1 MILKYNSSLI
11 LICENTNLLLQMPC
25 IQYEKYGVYLS
36 ADFKHLYFTV
46 LTLSSS
52 KRTYWVFK
60 YLHVNSVPSEA
71 FQQRDK
77 KRTYVHQDTM
87 YSVAFRASSGDKV
100 AILFL
105 TPIKLLPC

>member
-1 MILKYNSSLI
+1 
-11 LICENTNLLLQMPC
+11 MPY
-25 IQYEKYGVYLS
+25 IQDEKCGVYLS
-36 ADFKHLYFTV
+36 AGYKHLYSRV
-46 LTLSSS
+46 LTLWSS
-52 KRTYWVFK
+52 KRTCWAFK

-77 KRTYVHQDTM
+77 RRTYVHQDTKD
-87 YSVAFRASSGDKV
+87 SVVFRVSSGDKV